1 MFRPFGKLTLLIA
14 VVLLST
20 RALAGDFQAVA
31 STDKAWRP
39 KGAHLTLGAALQ
51 VAEAE
56 AVRNHMSFSNFQP
69 PWFHYGYE
77 LYHYDNGEGYY
88 VWVFTYEGKDQAPG
102 NHFVVIVND
111 HTQRAEL
118 VFGQ

>member
-1 MFRPFGKLTLLIA
+1 VFRTLGKLTLVIA
-14 VVLLST
+14 IALLSIG
-20 RALAGDFQAVA
+20 ALASDFQAVA
-31 STDKAWRP
+31 STDRAWRP

-56 AVRNHMSFSNFQP
+56 ALRNRVSLSDFQP

-88 VWVFTYEGKDQAPG
+88 VWAFIYEGKDPAPSKR
-102 NHFVVIVND
+102 FVVTVND
-111 HTQRAEL
+111 HTQRAEFVL
-118 VFGQ
+118 GQ